1 MGRPTGASI
10 VSRPNPSE
18 EVVLNTALAQEPL
31 VAQEPLAVFLQH
43 LPVQEALID
52 SGPLLALFNRSDK
65 WHAST
70 MAWLQAHPQVHLHST
85 WPVLTEV
92 CALLARRIHNDAALD
107 FLQWVQRGAVQV
119 DAPADWSLTRVLAIC
134 QRFASL
140 PLDLA
145 DASIAEAAERLA
157 IRHVVSIDQ
166 DFDIYRD
173 AKGQPLLNLLR

>member
-1 MGRPTGASI
+1 MSGQNHFGQVAVNVEDLQTASL
-10 VSRPNPSE
+10 S
-18 EVVLNTALAQEPL
+18 AQEPH
-31 VAQEPLAVFLQH
+31 AQFLRQ
-43 LPVQEALID
+43 LPAQDALID

-65 WHAST
+65 WHAPT
-70 MAWLQAHPQVHLHST
+70 LAWLQANPQVRLHST

-107 FLQWVQRGAVQV
+107 FLQWVQRGAVQL
-119 DAPADWSLTRVLAIC
+119 DSPADWSLTSVLGIC

-173 AKGQPLLNLLR
+173 AKGQPLHNLLR

>member
-1 MGRPTGASI
+1 MSAET
-10 VSRPNPSE
+10 PS
-18 EVVLNTALAQEPL
+18 AQEPSARWL
-31 VAQEPLAVFLQH
+31 SQ
-43 LPVQEALID
+43 LPPQDALID

-65 WHAST
+65 WHAPT
-70 MAWLQAHPQVHLHST
+70 LAWLQGNPQVRLHST

-107 FLQWVQRGAVQV
+107 FLQWVQRGAVQL
-119 DAPADWSLTRVLAIC
+119 DAPADWSLTSVLAIC

-157 IRHVVSIDQ
+157 IRYVVSIDQ

-173 AKGQPLLNLLR
+173 AKGHALQNLLR